1 MRILYLGLPLG
12 AEVLRRAGF
21 PPAVACIGHLDAPGK
36 RRLGRGP
43 TSLVLGK
50 PDLGDP
56 VIVRT
61 LASAEPD
68 VLLSWFW
75 PRRIPAAVLALPR
88 RGSFGV
94 HPSLLPRWR
103 GPDPYFWAIRA
114 GDRETGV
121 TLHRLEPE
129 YDTGAIVEARALAI
143 RDGENAWQLAR
154 RLDRPSLGLLV
165 DCARRL
171 RAGEPL
177 VGHTQDDARATA
189 APRPDEDA
197 LTIDWTAEAA
207 DISRLVR
214 AAAPAPGAS
223 ALFEDALVV
232 VEEARVTSARP
243 PGGLSIGEAWRA
255 GDEVCVRCGDGALAV
270 LSVRVDDAAAVPSGT
285 VLRGPDVARLLEG

>member
-21 PPAVACIGHLDAPGK
+21 GLVAACVGHLDAPGK
-36 RRLGRGP
+36 RRLAR
-43 TSLVLGK
+43 TSAGLVLGK
-50 PDLGDP
+50 PDLEDP

-103 GPDPYFWAIRA
+103 GPDPYFWAIRS

-121 TLHRLEPE
+121 TLHRLDPA
-129 YDTGAIVEARALAI
+129 YDTGAIVDTRRVTLG
-143 RDGENAWQLAR
+143 DDENAWQLAR
-154 RLDRPSLGLLV
+154 RLDRPSLALLC

-171 RAGEPL
+171 AAGEAL
-177 VGHTQDDARATA
+177 GGVEQDERLATA
-189 APRPDEDA
+189 APRPNEAA
-197 LTIDWTAEAA
+197 LTIDWNQSAVDVA
-207 DISRLVR
+207 RLVR
-214 AAAPAPGAS
+214 AAAPAPGAT
-223 ALFEDALVV
+223 ALFEESLVV
-232 VEEARVTSARP
+232 IEAARETDARP
-243 PGGLSIGEAWRA
+243 PGGLAVGEAWTTDD
-255 GDEVCVRCGDGALAV
+255 GVVCVRCGDGALAV
-270 LSVRVDDAAAVPSGT
+270 HAVRVEDGDGIAPGT
-285 VLRGPDVARLLEG
+285 VLRGADIAGLLH